1 MEEQGE
7 PIVLES
13 VIEPLPKSAP
23 AMATPSSA
31 TSKLSAPTFD
41 ELFLSTYPRL
51 VFLLRRMLGDS
62 GRAEEIANEAFL
74 KLHNTILPPTARANV
89 PGWLYRTAMNMGI
102 DDLRA
107 RNRHTPLAKEASQA
121 VSASGQPENGL
132 QAVLRAE
139 TQQRV
144 RLALSRI
151 KPEWAQIL
159 LLRASGS
166 SYKEIASHLDVSSSS
181 VGTLLIRAEAG
192 FEKCYLELFGTKD

>member
-1 MEEQGE
+1 
-7 PIVLES
+7 
-13 VIEPLPKSAP
+13 
-23 AMATPSSA
+23 MAIP
-31 TSKLSAPTFD
+31 TSGSGKLSSQTFD
-41 ELFLSTYPRL
+41 ELFLTTYPRL
-51 VFLLRRMLGDS
+51 VAILRRVLGDS

-74 KLHNTILPPTARANV
+74 KLYDTVL

-107 RNRHTPLAKEASQA
+107 RNRRTPLGQEASRA

-144 RLALSRI
+144 RLTLSRI

-159 LLRASGS
+159 FLRASGY
-166 SYKEIASHLDVSSSS
+166 SYKEIASHLDISAAS

-192 FEKCYLELFGTKD
+192 FEKCYLELFGAQE

>member
-1 MEEQGE
+1 
-7 PIVLES
+7 VLEG
-13 VIEPLPKSAP
+13 VIETLPKTAHS
-23 AMATPSSA
+23 MATPASGSG
-31 TSKLSAPTFD
+31 KLSSQNFD

-51 VFLLRRMLGDS
+51 VSLLRRMLGDS

-74 KLHNTILPPTARANV
+74 KLHSTILPPTARANV

-107 RNRHTPLAKEASQA
+107 RNRHTSVAKEASQA

-144 RLALSRI
+144 RLALSRV

-159 LLRASGS
+159 FLRASGY

-181 VGTLLIRAEAG
+181 VGTLLMRAEAG

>member
-1 MEEQGE
+1 
-7 PIVLES
+7 
-13 VIEPLPKSAP
+13 
-23 AMATPSSA
+23 MAIS
-31 TSKLSAPTFD
+31 TSGSGKLSSQTFD

-51 VFLLRRMLGDS
+51 VAILRRMLGDS

-74 KLHNTILPPTARANV
+74 KLYDTVLPATARANV

-107 RNRHTPLAKEASQA
+107 RNRRTPLVQEASRA

-144 RLALSRI
+144 RLTLSRI

-159 LLRASGS
+159 FLRASGY
-166 SYKEIASHLDVSSSS
+166 SYKEIASHLDISAAS

-192 FEKCYLELFGTKD
+192 FEKCYLELFGAKE